1 MAFYATRYRARD
13 QAFFIE
19 QRSKIYE
26 SLNKNIFE
34 KITKYG
40 EVEGS
45 YISPIDIL
53 KIRYELSKLQENS
66 DYEEAK
72 AHWKQDL
79 MNAKPEDMEVQVTDF
94 NHDIEEFFS
103 ITVHDIVAT
112 AVKINFM
119 VFESV
124 TAVPPLNYVSV
135 LGIIKQL
142 ERDWIEKTGVHIGY
156 DDNTRRY
163 SLEGRIIAT
172 IEQKQKAKLDYII
185 NSLRSEDS
193 QINSAIKS
201 FKLRRNSILKE
212 IKQMNKEI
220 NNSIIN
226 PIKTGRYRTTCDKC
240 RDIADMDNCDCTHSS
255 SSS

>member
-1 MAFYATRYRARD
+1 MAFYATRYRARY

-40 EVEGS
+40 EVESS
-45 YISPIDIL
+45 YTSPIDIL
-53 KIRYELSKLQENS
+53 KIRYELSELQENS

-72 AHWKQDL
+72 AHWEQDL
-79 MNAKPEDMEVQVTDF
+79 KNAKPEDMEVQVTDV
-94 NHDIEEFFS
+94 NHDIEEFFG
-103 ITVHDIVAT
+103 ITAHHIIAT
-112 AVKINFM
+112 AVKTAHFM

-135 LGIIKQL
+135 PGIIKQL
-142 ERDWIEKTGVHIGY
+142 ERDWIEKTGVDMGY
-156 DDNTRRY
+156 DDNTCGY
-163 SLEGRIIAT
+163 SLEGSIIAT
-172 IEQKQKAKLDYII
+172 IEKQQKAKLDYII

-240 RDIADMDNCDCTHSS
+240 HDIAIPPMP
-255 SSS
+255 